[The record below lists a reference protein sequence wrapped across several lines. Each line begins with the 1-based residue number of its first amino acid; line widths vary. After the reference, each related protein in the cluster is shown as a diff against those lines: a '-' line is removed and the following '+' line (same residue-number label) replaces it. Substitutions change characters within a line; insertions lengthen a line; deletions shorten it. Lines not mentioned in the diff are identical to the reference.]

1 MLAMETTV
9 CVLVIQR
16 RLKPARRMIAQVP
29 FKNGACFAFTLFQ
42 YQASNIMNSHF
53 KNVSVLNIHYQ
64 LRGGVVRVARV
75 ESPWMPVQA
84 EQLYSCS
91 QCLLVLVL
99 EAFQAIAVLHDL
111 QVGGGGALKGQGSFG

>member
-1 MLAMETTV
+1 MVSLT
-9 CVLVIQR
+9 
-16 RLKPARRMIAQVP
+16 
-29 FKNGACFAFTLFQ
+29 FTLFQ